1 MIVWMMEE
9 VAGCMKREEMI
20 VEGYVSLTIKRRSVL
35 YNDVEFVVYQKIGL
49 VGMMICIR
57 NQ

>member
-35 YNDVEFVVYQKIGL
+35 YNDVEFVVYRKIGL

-57 NQ
+57 KQ